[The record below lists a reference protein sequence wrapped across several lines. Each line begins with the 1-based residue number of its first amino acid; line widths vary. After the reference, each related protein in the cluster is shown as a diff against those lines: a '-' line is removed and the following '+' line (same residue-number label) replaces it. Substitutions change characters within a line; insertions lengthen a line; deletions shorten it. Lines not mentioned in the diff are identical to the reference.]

1 MIAIEKLVCY
11 TQFLRGRDMPPG
23 EAPGSVRRQRCEQ
36 DTLSEFLWEGKSEA
50 GQRDLGL
57 SKFRRFWHIG
67 MLPVCLVLDPL
78 PIKVGQQSLIKDLVG
93 GMDSE
98 LFEMHMRVALT
109 GEAGESSCLGQF
121 IYSLQEFSNRRRTI
135 SPVLARLQDVNTLKI
150 QNIKAYN

>member
-1 MIAIEKLVCY
+1 MLCPQIPRE
-11 TQFLRGRDMPPG
+11 RGTLCHVTHNR

-78 PIKVGQQSLIKDLVG
+78 PIKVGQ
-93 GMDSE
+93 
-98 LFEMHMRVALT
+98 
-109 GEAGESSCLGQF
+109 
-121 IYSLQEFSNRRRTI
+121 
-135 SPVLARLQDVNTLKI
+135 
-150 QNIKAYN
+150 